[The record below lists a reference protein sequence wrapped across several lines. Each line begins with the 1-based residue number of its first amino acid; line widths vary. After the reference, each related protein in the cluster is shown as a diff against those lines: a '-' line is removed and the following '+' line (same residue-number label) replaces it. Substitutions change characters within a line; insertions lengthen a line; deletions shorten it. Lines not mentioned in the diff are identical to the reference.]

1 MKPFSSHADSSA
13 SDAASGLVTPP
24 AAFPAAAIIRSLPA
38 AAVRVLESD
47 APGPRA
53 SRAAMTWKAWLLAFG
68 VWTLFGVLQSNQ
80 ALLLNALQ
88 GRTEIPARDLYI
100 VTMGGMW
107 MWALFTPL
115 IVWLARRFRVERDR
129 RLSRVLLH
137 FAFAFGISILDVVM
151 DVVILEFVPTV
162 FERGAFLSRFV
173 LQADFNIISYFIV
186 AAATHAVDYYRLYRE
201 RRVRAAELAN
211 QLTSA
216 QLQVLKMQLQPHF
229 LFNTLN
235 AISELVHEDA
245 EAADRMI
252 TRLGDL
258 LRLSLDRSGDQE
270 VPLRQEL
277 DFLTAYLEIEQTRFR
292 DRLTVEMD
300 IAPETLDAC
309 VPNLLLQPLV
319 ENAIKHG
326 TSARAAPGR
335 ITIATARVGD
345 DLHMEIRDNGRGLP
359 HPAVIR
365 EGVGLRNTRA
375 RLAQLYGDQHLF
387 TLRNAIDGGTVVT
400 IEIPFRPAPQAAGEL
415 SPLDAQLT

>member
-1 MKPFSSHADSSA
+1 MTQFPSDRDRSA
-13 SDAASGLVTPP
+13 AAALVTPP
-24 AAFPAAAIIRSLPA
+24 AAFPAAAVIRALPA
-38 AAVRVLESD
+38 SASHLATPDPVVARQPVGTMSL
-47 APGPRA
+47 RA
-53 SRAAMTWKAWLLAFG
+53 WMFAFLA
-68 VWTLFGVLQSNQ
+68 WTLFGIFSANQ
-80 ALLLNALQ
+80 TMVFYALTDLEVS
-88 GRTEIPARDLYI
+88 TRDTYL
-100 VTMGGMW
+100 VTLGAVW
-107 MWALFTPL
+107 MWVLFTPA

-129 RLSRVLLH
+129 RMGRLLIH
-137 FAFAFGISILDVVM
+137 FGFAFLFSVVDPVLDM
-151 DVVILEFVPTV
+151 LLYPLLG
-162 FERGAFLSRFV
+162 GAVDLSGFLPRFF
-173 LQADFNIISYFIV
+173 LQLDINLFSYLII

-258 LRLSLDRSGDQE
+258 LRLSLDMSGEQE

-292 DRLTVEMD
+292 DRLSIEMD

-326 TSARAAPGR
+326 TGARAAAGH
-335 ITIATARVGD
+335 IAIATHQRNGS
-345 DLHMEIRDNGRGLP
+345 LRIEIRDNGRGLP
-359 HPAVIR
+359 HPAVLR

-375 RLAQLYGDQHLF
+375 RLVQLYGDSHDF
-387 TLRNAIDGGTVVT
+387 TLRNATDGGTVVS
-400 IEIPFRPAPQAAGEL
+400 IEIPYRPAPQSAREMSSLDSRL
-415 SPLDAQLT
+415 S

>member
-1 MKPFSSHADSSA
+1 MKPFSSHPDSSA

-38 AAVRVLESD
+38 TAVRVLEPD
-47 APGPRA
+47 AHGSRG
-53 SRAAMTWKAWLLAFG
+53 SRAGMTWRAWLLAFG
-68 VWTLFGVLQSNQ
+68 AWTLFGILQSNQ
-80 ALLLNALQ
+80 NMLLNALT
-88 GRTEIPARDLYI
+88 GYETPARDLYV
-100 VTMGGMW
+100 VTVGGMW
-107 MWALFTPL
+107 VWALFTPL
-115 IVWLARRFRVERDR
+115 IVWLARRFRLERDR
-129 RLSRVLLH
+129 RLERLVVH
-137 FAFAFGISILDVVM
+137 IAFALAFAVVDVLT
-151 DVVILEFVPTV
+151 DVVILELVPTGY
-162 FERGAFLSRFV
+162 ERGRFLARFV
-173 LQADFNIISYFIV
+173 LQLDLNIISYFIV

-258 LRLSLDRSGDQE
+258 LRLSLDRSGEQE

-277 DFLTAYLEIEQTRFR
+277 DFLSAYLEIEQTRFR
-292 DRLTVEMD
+292 DRLSVEMD
-300 IAPETLDAC
+300 IAPETLDAS

-326 TSARAAPGR
+326 TSARAAAGR
-335 ITIATARVGD
+335 ISIAAARVGD
-345 DLHMEIRDNGRGLP
+345 DLHIEIRDNGRGLP

-375 RLAQLYGDQHLF
+375 RLAQLYGDQHVF
-387 TLRNAIDGGTVVT
+387 TLRNAVDGGTVVT
-400 IEIPFRPAPQAAGEL
+400 IEIPFRPAAHTAGEL
-415 SPLDAQLT
+415 SSLDSQLT

>member
-1 MKPFSSHADSSA
+1 MKPFSSHADPSP
-13 SDAASGLVTPP
+13 SDSASGLVTPP

-38 AAVRVLESD
+38 AAVRVLEPETLGSR
-47 APGPRA
+47 G
-53 SRAAMTWKAWLLAFG
+53 SRAGMTWRAWLLAFG
-68 VWTLFGVLQSNQ
+68 IWTLFGVLQSNQ
-80 ALLLNALQ
+80 NMLLDALT
-88 GRTEIPARDLYI
+88 GRTTPARDLYI
-100 VTMGGMW
+100 VTIGGMW
-107 MWALFTPL
+107 VWALFTPL
-115 IVWLARRFRVERDR
+115 IVWLARQFRVERHR
-129 RLSRVLLH
+129 RLERLVLHLG
-137 FAFAFGISILDVVM
+137 FALAFAVVDVLT
-151 DVVILEFVPTV
+151 DVVILELVPTGYQ
-162 FERGAFLSRFV
+162 RGQFLARLF
-173 LQADFNIISYFIV
+173 LQLDLNIISYFIV

-335 ITIATARVGD
+335 ITIAAARHGEE
-345 DLHMEIRDNGRGLP
+345 LHIEIRDNGRGLP

-387 TLRNAIDGGTVVT
+387 TLRNATEGGTVVT
-400 IEIPFRPAPQAAGEL
+400 IEIPFQPAQPAAGEL
-415 SPLDAQLT
+415 SPLDPQLT